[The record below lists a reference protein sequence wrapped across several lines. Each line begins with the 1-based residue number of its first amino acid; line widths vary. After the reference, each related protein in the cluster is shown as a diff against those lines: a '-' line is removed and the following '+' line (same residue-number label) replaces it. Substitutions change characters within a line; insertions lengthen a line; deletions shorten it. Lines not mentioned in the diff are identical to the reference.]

1 MTFFFET
8 IENRVMQCYYTVF
21 LFPKTLTLLTVAIHH
36 GVVIFSI
43 FAFRNQAIM
52 TLLFFDFGTGE
63 ILIIMLVLFVV
74 LGPQKLPEVARTIG
88 KTINE
93 MKRASAG
100 FKNEINKEIDRI
112 ERDTTIKDINLDG
125 KKSNQTEKKSRALDD
140 SVAQGSIQPP
150 ENRDLKNESINP
162 SN

>member
-1 MTFFFET
+1 
-8 IENRVMQCYYTVF
+8 
-21 LFPKTLTLLTVAIHH
+21 
-36 GVVIFSI
+36 
-43 FAFRNQAIM
+43 M

>member
-1 MTFFFET
+1 MP
-8 IENRVMQCYYTVF
+8 VG
-21 LFPKTLTLLTVAIHH
+21 LLR

-74 LGPQKLPEVARTIG
+74 LGPKKLPEVARAIG

-112 ERDTTIKDINLDG
+112 ERDTTIKDLNLDA
-125 KKSNQTEKKSRALDD
+125 KKPKQTETKSLALED
-140 SVAQGSIQPP
+140 SVAQGSILPA
-150 ENRDLKNESINP
+150 ENRDIKNESINP